1 MKPIGIRAPARTNGT
16 FLLIAQYLQ
25 LVIGLSP
32 LAAGLWSAPSGIAFV
47 VGAML
52 TPRIVTHLRPSH
64 TTEAVRSANLRGLRT
79 ARTRTLD
86 ESEDARTRLGHA
98 IDSPVWLADRCPSMD
113 FLIGS
118 NRRALKGRRFGQRQ
132 SITRC
137 RGKRVFLAGLVLA

>member
-25 LVIGLSP
+25 LVNGLSP
-32 LAAGLWSAPSGIAFV
+32 LAAGLWSTPSGIAFV

-79 ARTRTLD
+79 ARIRTLD
-86 ESEDARTRLGHA
+86 ESEDAKTRLGHA
-98 IDSPVWLADRCPSMD
+98 IDSPVCLAIAAPPWT
-113 FLIGS
+113 FLLGRIGEH
-118 NRRALKGRRFGQRQ
+118 
-132 SITRC
+132 
-137 RGKRVFLAGLVLA
+137 